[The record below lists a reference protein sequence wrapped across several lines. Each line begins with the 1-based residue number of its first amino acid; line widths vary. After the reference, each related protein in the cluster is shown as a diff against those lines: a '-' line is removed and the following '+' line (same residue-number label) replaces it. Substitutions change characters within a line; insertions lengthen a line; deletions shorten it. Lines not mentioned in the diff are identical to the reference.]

1 MKQTLVASLFT
12 TVVLFTVST
21 TASEVDRILNE
32 ENQAAKVTL
41 KPMPIVDDLTFLRRV
56 YIDLIG
62 RIPSGKE
69 IAEYQSWPAD
79 ERREKLVDK
88 LIQHE
93 RFVDR
98 WTTFFADM
106 LRLRSNAT
114 GGAAL
119 LAYVHKAIEEDMP
132 YDELCRRL
140 ISANGKANATPEVG
154 FILGDDA
161 DPLQMAAVTSQ
172 VFMGVRMS
180 CAQCHDHPF
189 DVWTRKDFYGLAAYY
204 GKTQRVESRLT
215 RVVYTTEGSRSSIL
229 WPPEDFAEADERTP
243 MKPVFPIDLIDSEQT
258 PEFIARLIR
267 RRAEEEKARL
277 AKARATAE
285 STVDDLLDLTAAK
298 ANKETSGS
306 LPSELDVA
314 SEAKND
320 IRKIDVKADL
330 YRQSQLRTELATLV
344 TSPRNRFFARSIVN
358 RLWKEL
364 IGRGFVE
371 PVDDFR
377 SDNLSSHPRTMDFV
391 AEEFVAGGYNFRQL
405 VRMIVRSD
413 AYARANAPADADF
426 GTRQELETAF
436 LATPM
441 RRMYAEAMYDSI
453 VTAGHLFEVKHPAG
467 VNEKVVYQTVRVPVK
482 VEQEGGEDTE
492 ASSELAPIASKTQVA
507 MSAPM
512 ERMAGGGYAL
522 EQAIELD
529 FDKLLTAKD
538 DDVKVDAMK
547 VMSAEELEAMRMLQE
562 NRKPKPGMKYV
573 TKQIERVYDDN
584 PSFNSSYRMASPA
597 PAGHFLRVF
606 GQPGR
611 QELGD
616 LRTDDPSM
624 RQALMMLNGRMTH
637 EASRVGALEP
647 IYLQLTGPKAD
658 LDQAIKTAYLE
669 IMTRVP
675 SAEEIAEAK
684 EIVGDKPLDGMA
696 DLRWVLLNCN
706 EFRFIP

>member
-1 MKQTLVASLFT
+1 VKERIILSIFT
-12 TVVLFTVST
+12 AVVLIGVSGQ
-21 TASEVDRILNE
+21 ASEVDQILTE

-41 KPMPIVDDLTFLRRV
+41 KPMPVVDDLTFLRRV

-62 RIPSGKE
+62 RIPSGEE
-69 IAEYQSWPAD
+69 IAEFQQWPANG
-79 ERREKLVDK
+79 RREKLIDK
-88 LIQHE
+88 LIEHE
-93 RFVDR
+93 RFADR

-119 LAYVHKAIEEDMP
+119 LAYVHKAVKEDMP

-140 ISANGKANATPEVG
+140 ISANGKANSTPEVG
-154 FILGDDA
+154 FVLGDDA

-204 GKTQRVESRLT
+204 GKTRRVESRLT
-215 RVVYTTEGSRSSIL
+215 RVVYTTEGAQTSVL
-229 WPPEDFAEADERTP
+229 WPPEDYGEVEEREP

-258 PEFIARLIR
+258 PEFVARLIR

-277 AKARATAE
+277 AKAKATAE
-285 STVDDLLDLTAAK
+285 STVDDLLNLTAAK
-298 ANKETSGS
+298 ANKQTSGS
-306 LPSELDVA
+306 LLDELDVA

-330 YRQSQLRTELATLV
+330 YRQSQLRTELADLV
-344 TSPRNRFFARSIVN
+344 TSPRNRFFSRSIVN

-364 IGRGFVE
+364 VGRGFVE

-377 SDNLSSHPRTMDFV
+377 SDNEPSHPETMDFV
-391 AEEFVAGGYNFRQL
+391 AEEFVASGYNFRHL
-405 VRMIVRSD
+405 VRMIVSSE

-426 GTRQELETAF
+426 GTRQELEAAF

-441 RRMYAEAMYDSI
+441 RRMYAEALYDSI

-467 VNEKVVYQTVRVPVK
+467 VNKKVVYQTVRVPVK
-482 VEQEGGEDTE
+482 VAGEDGEKPAAESDLT
-492 ASSELAPIASKTQVA
+492 PIASNTPAA

-512 ERMAGGGYAL
+512 QMASGGYAL

-529 FDKLLTAKD
+529 FDKLLTANE
-538 DDVKVDAMK
+538 DDVKVDEMK
-547 VMSAEELEAMRMLQE
+547 VMSAEELEAMRMMRE
-562 NRKPKPGMKYV
+562 NRRPQPGMKYV
-573 TKQIERVYDDN
+573 TKQVERVYDDN

-611 QELGD
+611 QDLGD
-616 LRTDDPSM
+616 LRVDDPSM

-637 EASRVGALEP
+637 EASRVGSLEP
-647 IYLQLTGPKAD
+647 LYSQLTGPKAD

-675 SAEEIAEAK
+675 SEEEIAEAK
-684 EIVGDKPLDGMA
+684 AIIGDKPLEGMA
-696 DLRWVLLNCN
+696 DLRWALLNCN